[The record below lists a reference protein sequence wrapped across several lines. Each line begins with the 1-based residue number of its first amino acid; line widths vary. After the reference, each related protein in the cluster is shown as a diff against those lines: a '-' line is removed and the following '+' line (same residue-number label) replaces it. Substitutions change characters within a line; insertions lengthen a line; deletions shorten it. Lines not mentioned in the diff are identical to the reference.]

1 MVSSLYANTI
11 MQLHE
16 YGIGKWTKGME
27 YSLKRG
33 RGRGREKER
42 EDNLML
48 KMRTW
53 VLFI

>member
-1 MVSSLYANTI
+1 

-16 YGIGKWTKGME
+16 YRIGKWTKGME
-27 YSLKRG
+27 YSLKRE

>member
-1 MVSSLYANTI
+1 

-33 RGRGREKER
+33 REKER

>member
-33 RGRGREKER
+33 RGREKER